1 MRTILLVTTRKAAGR
16 HVCCLELIVDIA
28 KKKKKTRGVR
38 SSIRDE
44 AGL

>member
-16 HVCCLELIVDIA
+16 HVSCLELIVDIA
-28 KKKKKTRGVR
+28 KKKKKRGVR